1 MGEQHK
7 QYCTEPSEH
16 TIGHWIG
23 MIMISD
29 NGIKYSYRWEYAR
42 FWSNWS
48 GPLSN
53 SISKQKHL
61 FSITKATLQSPMS
74 IHLSVNKTPK
84 YPLSFILRRSF
95 FVYNPSSFIN
105 FETFNFFSLFLNFE
119 VCFACVKVSCVFI
132 SVPMSWG
139 WWLLTV
145 VACC

>member
-1 MGEQHK
+1 MFWAK
-7 QYCTEPSEH
+7 WTYNWVLDRDCNDRW
-16 TIGHWIG
+16 HWYKMFLWMRMCKIL
-23 MIMISD
+23 ITKVDPYQTAS
-29 NGIKYSYRWEYAR
+29 
-42 FWSNWS
+42 
-48 GPLSN
+48 L
-53 SISKQKHL
+53 KQKHL